1 VQKIILST
9 LCCLYAAGAFAQS
22 DFRAFAGAGYGLE
35 NRIGFHGITVRAGG
49 QWAFSN
55 HLSGIASLEFFYSN
69 RVPKWGDM
77 ENAGAYF
84 RQVTP
89 SIRLQY
95 SSGEVPGT
103 GLLLSAGLGLRKGQ
117 TYHFESG
124 DYHNGTFTNPV
135 YITEPVKGSGLILG
149 LGYGF
154 PLAGNLLGRIEFN
167 NHAFLMLN
175 DQYSF
180 SFQLVF

>member
-1 VQKIILST
+1 VQRIILSA
-9 LCCLYAAGAFAQS
+9 LCCLCVLGAFSQS
-22 DFRAFAGAGYGLE
+22 DFRAFAGAGYGME
-35 NRIGFHGITVRAGG
+35 NRMGFHGISLQGGG

-55 HLSGIASLEFFYSN
+55 HLSGTASLEFFYGI
-69 RVPKWGDM
+69 RVPKWGDT

-84 RQVTP
+84 RQLTP

-95 SSGEVPGT
+95 SSGSGPGT
-103 GLLLSAGLGLRKGQ
+103 GLLLSAGLALRKGQ

-124 DYHNGTFTNPV
+124 EYHNGAYTNPV
-135 YITEPVKGSGLILG
+135 FVKEPVKGSGLILG

-154 PLAGNLLGRIEFN
+154 PLAGNLLGRVEFN

-175 DQYSF
+175 DQYTLSF
-180 SFQLVF
+180 KIVF